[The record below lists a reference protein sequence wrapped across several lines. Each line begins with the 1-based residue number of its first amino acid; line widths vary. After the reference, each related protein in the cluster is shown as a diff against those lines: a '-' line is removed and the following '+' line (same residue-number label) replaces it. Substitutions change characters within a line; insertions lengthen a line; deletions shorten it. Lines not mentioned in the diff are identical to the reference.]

1 MPSSSSRANG
11 PGLKP
16 TNFGT
21 TGTYR
26 NLSTYKKAVLDAIT
40 DRASEFNAVH
50 SKYEEYLK
58 WLVDNA
64 TGDGTFFD
72 QKLFDALKTTQPNS
86 WNELNVYFIEV
97 LGPIYIIEQLG
108 LFESSKEIDVPESAI
123 QGAYDFAVDG
133 AQISVKKSG
142 KKQKTNTLK
151 PGDIVANKPFK
162 DFISGLP
169 KTNKKKKIY
178 QIFEVLNEHSA
189 LDGPIRLLYGTDNT
203 NGLLKQLKPKGGKW
217 NDQNFML
224 NPKTGKVSK
233 TAKELYA
240 NDVETSINKWST
252 QTANA
257 NAMREFN
264 GDYLLYSGLGLFTIS
279 ISDKNGRG
287 TANYTTT
294 PSGSSLAGKGRASFR
309 YGRNGEL
316 KMAKGEKMGISMSF

>member
-1 MPSSSSRANG
+1 MTSSSRANG

-26 NLSTYKKAVLDAIT
+26 NLSAYKKAVLDAIT

-64 TGDGTFFD
+64 TGDETFFD
-72 QKLFDALKTTQPNS
+72 KSLFDALKTTQPNS

-97 LGPIYIIEQLG
+97 LGPIYIIEQLE
-108 LFESSKEIDVPESAI
+108 LFESSEEIDVPESAI

-142 KKQKTNTLK
+142 GSKTNTLK
-151 PGDIVANKPFK
+151 PGDIVANQSFG

-169 KTNKKKKIY
+169 DNDIKKLIY

-189 LDGPIRLLYGTDNT
+189 LDGPIKLLYGTNGT
-203 NGLLKQLKPKGGKW
+203 NGLLSELKPTKKGD
-217 NDQNFML
+217 DQNFML
-224 NPKTGKVSK
+224 DPSTGTPSRE
-233 TAKELYA
+233 AKELYA
-240 NDVETSINKWST
+240 NDIETSINKWST

-279 ISDKNGRG
+279 ISDRTGRG
-287 TANYTTT
+287 TANYSTT

-316 KMAKGEKMGISMSF
+316 KMAKGEKMGISMKF

>member
-1 MPSSSSRANG
+1 MAINAP
-11 PGLKP
+11 PLKP

-26 NLSTYKKAVLDAIT
+26 NLSTYKTAVLDAIT
-40 DRASEFNAVH
+40 NRASEFNAVH
-50 SKYEEYLK
+50 SRYEEYLK

-64 TGDGTFFD
+64 AGVKTFFD
-72 QKLFDALKTTQPNS
+72 QSLFNALKTTQPNS
-86 WNELNVYFIEV
+86 WKSELNVYFIEV

-108 LFESSKEIDVPESAI
+108 LFESSAKIDVPESAI

-142 KKQKTNTLK
+142 GGKTNTLK

-169 KTNKKKKIY
+169 EGNKKKKIY

-189 LDGPIRLLYGTDNT
+189 VDGPIKLLYGTDGK
-203 NGLLKQLKPKGGKW
+203 NGLLKQLKPKAKG

-224 NPKTGKVSK
+224 DPSTGEVSRE
-233 TAKELYA
+233 AKELYA
-240 NDVETSINKWST
+240 NDVETSINRWSKT
-252 QTANA
+252 TVISR
-257 NAMREFN
+257 AMREFI

-294 PSGSSLAGKGRASFR
+294 PSGASLAGKGRASFR
-309 YGRNGEL
+309 YGRDGEM
-316 KMAKGEKMGISMSF
+316 KPAKGEKMGISMKF

>member
-108 LFESSKEIDVPESAI
+108 LFKSSKEIDVPESAI

-142 KKQKTNTLK
+142 GGKTNTLK

-169 KTNKKKKIY
+169 KTNKKKKIF

-224 NPKTGKVSK
+224 NPKTGEVSK

-240 NDVETSINKWST
+240 NDVETSINRWST

-257 NAMREFN
+257 DAMREFN

-279 ISDKNGRG
+279 ISDKNGRA
-287 TANYTTT
+287 TANYSTT

-309 YGRNGEL
+309 YGRDGQL
-316 KMAKGEKMGISMSF
+316 KMAKGEKMGISMKF

>member
-1 MPSSSSRANG
+1 MAINAP
-11 PGLKP
+11 PLKP

-26 NLSTYKKAVLDAIT
+26 NLSTYKTAVLDAIT
-40 DRASEFNAVH
+40 NRASEFNAVH
-50 SKYEEYLK
+50 SRYEEYLK

-64 TGDGTFFD
+64 AGVKTFFD
-72 QKLFDALKTTQPNS
+72 QSLFDALKTTQPNS

-108 LFESSKEIDVPESAI
+108 LFESSAKIDVPESAI

-133 AQISVKKSG
+133 SQISVKKSG

-169 KTNKKKKIY
+169 EGNKKKKIY

-189 LDGPIRLLYGTDNT
+189 VDGPIKLLYGTDGK
-203 NGLLKQLKPKGGKW
+203 NGLLKQLKPKEKG

-224 NPKTGKVSK
+224 DPSTGEVSK
-233 TAKELYA
+233 NAKELYA

-279 ISDKNGRG
+279 ISDKNGRA
-287 TANYTTT
+287 TANYSTT

-316 KMAKGEKMGISMSF
+316 KMAKGEKMGISMKF